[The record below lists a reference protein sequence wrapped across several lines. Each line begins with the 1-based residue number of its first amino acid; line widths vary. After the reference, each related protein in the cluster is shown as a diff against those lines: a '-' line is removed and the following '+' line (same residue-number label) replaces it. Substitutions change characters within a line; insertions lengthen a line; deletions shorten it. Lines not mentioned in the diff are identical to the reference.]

1 MLWFSAGLLGK
12 TMNPKFQ
19 ITLARTSSHKVH
31 VEVVVRKVYLAPL
44 QEVHE
49 KRQTHDVSRPLS

>member
-1 MLWFSAGLLGK
+1 
-12 TMNPKFQ
+12 MNPKFQ